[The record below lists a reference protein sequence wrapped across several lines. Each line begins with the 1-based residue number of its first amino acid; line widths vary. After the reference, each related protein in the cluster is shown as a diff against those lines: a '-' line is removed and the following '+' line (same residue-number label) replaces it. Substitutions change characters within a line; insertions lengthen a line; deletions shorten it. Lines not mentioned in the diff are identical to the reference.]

1 LCRDPL
7 MVSPV
12 KPPVLQVTDFYYAYS
27 GASANAL
34 DGISF
39 RVTPG
44 ECVGIT
50 GPSGCGKTTLL
61 LATCGLL
68 KGGKSSGTF
77 RFAKGMTEPAV
88 GMVFQNA
95 DSQILSTTVEDEVAF
110 GPTNLNFPAP
120 DIRQRVKVSLSEVGL
135 SGYETRNVETLSAG
149 EKHRLTLASVLSMNP
164 SILLLDEPA
173 AQLDAPGKSSL
184 LMIMK
189 RLKQQG
195 YTLIVADHDM
205 SLYQTVVDRFVLMKD
220 GRIQNVSEELFE
232 VQEPLAK
239 VPAIHPRNIT
249 GSLNSS
255 AIHLHQVSISQ
266 PNGPFILD
274 QATVEIHRGELV
286 HLFGENGTGKST
298 LLKTIAGLIRPEAG
312 GVNVIGIASPKPEQL
327 RWKVGL
333 LLQNPSRQLFEDTV
347 FQEVSFSLKRQG
359 LSSQEIHAR
368 VSEALAVCM
377 VEHLSDR
384 SPFTLSYGE
393 QHRVTLASILV
404 LQPEVLL
411 LDEPF
416 SGLDFAQR
424 YRLLRVL
431 ENHRERHLCTV
442 MIASHDPLPDP
453 GWPDRTLSL
462 EAGRL
467 VEI

>member
-1 LCRDPL
+1 MGSDAE
-7 MVSPV
+7 
-12 KPPVLQVTDFYYAYS
+12 PPILEMTDFYYAYP

-39 RVTPG
+39 GVTRG

-77 RFAKGMTEPAV
+77 RFAKDLAEPVV

-110 GPTNLNFPAP
+110 GPTNLNFPSS
-120 DIRQRVKVSLSEVGL
+120 DIRQRVKASLSEVGL
-135 SGYETRNVETLSAG
+135 SGYENRNVETLSAG

-164 SILLLDEPA
+164 SVLLLDEPA
-173 AQLDAPGKSSL
+173 AQLDGPGKGSL

-205 SLYQTVVDRFVLMKD
+205 DLYKTLADRFVLMKD
-220 GRIQNVSEELFE
+220 GRIQKVSEELVG
-232 VQEPLAK
+232 VQEPPAK
-239 VPAIHPRNIT
+239 VPAAHHGNIT
-249 GSLNSS
+249 GSLNSL

-274 QATVEIHRGELV
+274 QATMEIHRGELV
-286 HLFGENGTGKST
+286 HLFGENGAGKST

-312 GVNVIGIASPKPEQL
+312 GVNVIGIASPRPEQL

-347 FQEVSFSLKRQG
+347 FQEVSFSLKQQG
-359 LSSQEIHAR
+359 LSTQETHAR

-393 QHRVTLASILV
+393 QHRVTLASIIV

-424 YRLLRVL
+424 HRLLRVL

-453 GWPDRTLSL
+453 GWPDRTFSL

-467 VEI
+467 GEI